1 LRWPGSGPSSPLWRP
16 SSAAN
21 RYPVLFI
28 SIRALCDAFVDDDAV
43 SRPAVEHNTR
53 RAYDTSAIR
62 PEPRQ
67 SVDYAA
73 AKTSRP
79 LCGRSVTSVG
89 VRARASG
96 RSLLFTATARRQ
108 RGRGKGYFLLLLLLL
123 RNRRGR
129 VDRLRS
135 LKLRRRRRL
144 RSVGAR
150 RSGTPTVAPPH
161 PPRLTS

>member
-1 LRWPGSGPSSPLWRP
+1 MARFWALVTAVAAIVHSQPLSGIIYQYSCTLRR
-16 SSAAN
+16 
-21 RYPVLFI
+21 
-28 SIRALCDAFVDDDAV
+28 LCWWWCCL
-43 SRPAVEHNTR
+43 STRSWTLHTR
-53 RAYDTSAIR
+53 RAYDTLAIR
-62 PEPRQ
+62 PGPRQ
-67 SVDYAA
+67 PVDYAA
-73 AKTSRP
+73 AKTSRR
-79 LCGRSVTSVG
+79 LFGRSVTSVG

-96 RSLLFTATARRQ
+96 RSLLFTATGRRR

-135 LKLRRRRRL
+135 LKLRRRRRRL

-161 PPRLTS
+161 PPRLIS